1 MHFDSLGDV
10 IRINAETYPDRLAF
24 ECEGETRTFAQ
35 FNSRVNQ
42 LVDALYARGLVKS
55 DRIGLLSS
63 NRIEMVEGYGAAE
76 KGGFIA
82 VPLNFKL
89 STAELAYLVE
99 NSGMRAVIAEG
110 RYLAILEGISGPK
123 VYVFRPE
130 GAQTASYEELVA
142 SGDRSEPAVRADP
155 SDVAYM
161 MYTGGTT
168 GRPKGVLL
176 DHCGQMANAKC
187 TLIDATV
194 EPQDTLLTVMPLHHI
209 GGKNFATVHFHR
221 ACTNILI
228 PTFNAATV
236 LNALS
241 KRNVRC
247 ALLAPTMIKMLLDEL
262 KGAPPPALN
271 LKTIYYSSAP
281 MPGPLLREAIKAFG
295 RVFVQF
301 YGLTESGPSGVML
314 RKEDHQPDG
323 TPAQQERLAAAGRPQ
338 IYNQV
343 RVVDDEGKDVGP
355 GEVGEVIIGGQQV
368 MKGYWNNP
376 DATKATLRDGWIY
389 SGDLGRIDAHGYLF
403 IVGRKKDVIISGGEN
418 IYPREIEEVLHAHP
432 AILEAAV
439 VGAPDPKWGEAV
451 TAVIVLRVGA
461 ALSEQETIQ
470 YCEEKL
476 ARFKKPKA
484 VYFRQALPRSSLG
497 KILKNEIRDE
507 FWKDQD
513 RKV

>member
-1 MHFDSLGDV
+1 
-10 IRINAETYPDRLAF
+10 
-24 ECEGETRTFAQ
+24 
-35 FNSRVNQ
+35 
-42 LVDALYARGLVKS
+42 
-55 DRIGLLSS
+55 
-63 NRIEMVEGYGAAE
+63 
-76 KGGFIA
+76 
-82 VPLNFKL
+82 
-89 STAELAYLVE
+89 
-99 NSGMRAVIAEG
+99 
-110 RYLAILEGISGPK
+110 
-123 VYVFRPE
+123 
-130 GAQTASYEELVA
+130 
-142 SGDRSEPAVRADP
+142 
-155 SDVAYM
+155 
-161 MYTGGTT
+161 
-168 GRPKGVLL
+168 
-176 DHCGQMANAKC
+176 
-187 TLIDATV
+187 
-194 EPQDTLLTVMPLHHI
+194 
-209 GGKNFATVHFHR
+209 
-221 ACTNILI
+221 
-228 PTFNAATV
+228 
-236 LNALS
+236 
-241 KRNVRC
+241 
-247 ALLAPTMIKMLLDEL
+247 MIKMLLDEL